1 MLRRV
6 RSRLKN
12 YHTRKNSVD
21 VINAIEFA
29 HATGKC
35 SYGIRNGLH
44 DLVFLDKRE
53 LPDVALDKS
62 LEIIFRVASFDQQI
76 DFKVILSRLRLAY
89 RLEIRHNC
97 SKACGNKRVIA
108 GDENSLFELPEF
120 VEKEDKR
127 TSI

>member
-6 RSRLKN
+6 RRLKK
-12 YHTRKNSVD
+12 YQIRKTSVD
-21 VINAIEFA
+21 VVKAIEFA
-29 HATGKC
+29 HVTGKC

-44 DLVFLDKRE
+44 DLIFLDKCE

-89 RLEIRHNC
+89 RSEIRDNC
-97 SKACGNKRVIA
+97 SKARGNKQVIA
-108 GDENSLFELPEF
+108 
-120 VEKEDKR
+120 
-127 TSI
+127 